1 MAIHK
6 HKNKIETEQVYLH
19 GPNSVDMDLSSI
31 CDKRPKTVGSP
42 KSRRYKR
49 ASWQSRLG
57 FISSR
62 RNYRC
67 PCNPQPDSSSENTFF
82 QPGPSPARPGGLRGA
97 FFIFIFFENIFY
109 RNIFSISQFT
119 VLYPYRP
126 AGGRQGLICK
136 LKKIICAGAPGG
148 SLPPPWR
155 AAGGRQ
161 APCCGQLAVAIRFV
175 LDMDTNKNHQ

>member
-19 GPNSVDMDLSSI
+19 GPNSVDMNLSSI

-67 PCNPQPDSSSENTFF
+67 SCSPQPDSSSESTFF

-109 RNIFSISQFT
+109 RNIFSISHFT

-126 AGGRQGLICK
+126 AGGRQGACRPAAGRQGLICK
-136 LKKIICAGAPGG
+136 FKKKIICAGALGG
-148 SLPPPWR
+148 SLLWQNRLNYPGSS
-155 AAGGRQ
+155 A
-161 APCCGQLAVAIRFV
+161 
-175 LDMDTNKNHQ
+175 